1 MNSSE
6 LDKLFY
12 ELLETWYSTE
22 LSLAQEFET
31 LTTNFS
37 EEAEEDHAAYKVRY
51 EKIKKELITI
61 GLEQY

>member
-1 MNSSE
+1 MSSSK

-37 EEAEEDHAAYKVRY
+37 EELEEDYAAYKDRY
-51 EKIKKELITI
+51 EKIKKELIII
-61 GLEQY
+61 GLE

>member
-1 MNSSE
+1 MNSSD

-37 EEAEEDHAAYKVRY
+37 EEAEEDYAEYKVRY
-51 EKIKKELITI
+51 EKIKKELIII
-61 GLEQY
+61 GLE